1 MGYRAL
7 LGRLA
12 SAGIDFVVVGGVGA
26 VLQGVP
32 TTTFDLDIVHARDA
46 ENRRRLHDLLASL
59 EARYRQ
65 HLPRILTPTLEDLDS
80 DGHLLLVT
88 SEGPLD
94 VLGTVTGGRRYEDL
108 VEHSSTMTSV
118 ASTPSGSST
127 SRPSS
132 SSRRRQVEPGTLLSS
147 PYSVRPSGRSAP
159 RRADAPAALP

>member
-65 HLPRILTPTLEDLDS
+65 HLPKVLTPTLQDLDS

-88 SEGPLD
+88 REGPLD

-108 VEHSSTMTSV
+108 VEHSRTMTLGGEHAFRV
-118 ASTPSGSST
+118 LDLETIIEIKEKTGRAKDLAQLPVL
-127 SRPSS
+127 R
-132 SSRRRQVEPGTLLSS
+132 ETL
-147 PYSVRPSGRSAP
+147 RKKRSEEA
-159 RRADAPAALP
+159 

>member
-108 VEHSSTMTSV
+108 VEHSTTMTLGGEHAFRV
-118 ASTPSGSST
+118 LDLETIIELEEKTGRARDLAQLPVL
-127 SRPSS
+127 R
-132 SSRRRQVEPGTLLSS
+132 ETL
-147 PYSVRPSGRSAP
+147 GKKRSEEG
-159 RRADAPAALP
+159 